1 MFMKLQIMSF
11 RGIISMTKEQVKKII
26 AVLSENWN
34 VKFNALKIELYGE
47 NLADLDYPKCC
58 LAVKKLIQTSEF
70 LPTVAAL
77 RKTYIGLDKEQIDS
91 ATAYYVLK
99 KTISNYGIHNYK
111 AAMEALKEYNTNLYE
126 LVWRLGWREVCM
138 CPESFLANQF
148 QKSWVEFE
156 QEKLNQE
163 VLSQNL
169 LTKINGFKAQIQRE
183 SFKLLEDGGEDD

>member
-1 MFMKLQIMSF
+1 
-11 RGIISMTKEQVKKII
+11 MTKKEI
-26 AVLSENWN
+26 AVVIKILSETWSN
-34 VKFNALKIELYGE
+34 KFSETKAEIYSE
-47 NLADLDYPKCC
+47 NLADLDYHRCC
-58 LAVKKLIQTSEF
+58 TAIKKLIQTSEF